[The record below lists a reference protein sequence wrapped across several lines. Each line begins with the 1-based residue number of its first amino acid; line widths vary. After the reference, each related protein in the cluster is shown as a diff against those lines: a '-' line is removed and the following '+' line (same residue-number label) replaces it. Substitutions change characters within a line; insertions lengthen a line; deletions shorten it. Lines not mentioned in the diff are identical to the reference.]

1 MTHERVRVWGIR
13 SSLSI
18 IDQGLTSG
26 AGLLLNLLL
35 ARWLSSEA
43 YGAFSVAFATV
54 LFLFGFSS
62 ALLLEPMSVLGPAC
76 YSSQMLGYFRAQLKL
91 HTALVVSLSGIL
103 GVAAVVIALTG
114 GKHELVQAL
123 AGSALA
129 LPFLL
134 LLWLI
139 RRMCYVMHRPY
150 MAVWGS
156 ASYLICV
163 VAGLWLLRT
172 TSRLSSFSAF
182 VLIGAAS
189 IPATVVLLR
198 QLGIIGGSVGQG
210 LDWRTVASANWQYG
224 RWLVAST
231 VLFSVTT
238 QTQTY
243 LVAALLGLGAAG
255 TLRALQIPALVMTQ
269 IVTAFGLLVL
279 PALARDFGSG
289 HLERLRRK
297 AILVSLF
304 LTILALAYAGFLA
317 LFVGPV
323 ERILFAGKFSA
334 GRWLIPLLALIPV
347 FNAFATGFSMALR
360 ASQKPHFDL
369 LANAVAA
376 PAALISALILI
387 RLWGVSGAGLSMVA
401 GLAVYSC
408 AFFFS
413 FQSLS
418 RQRIVTNVA
427 A

>member
-1 MTHERVRVWGIR
+1 MTHERVWAWGIR

-26 AGLLLNLLL
+26 AGLLVNLLL
-35 ARWLSSEA
+35 ARWLRSEA
-43 YGAFSVAFATV
+43 YGAFAVAFATV

-76 YSSQMLGYFRAQLKL
+76 YSTEMIEYFRLQLKL
-91 HTALVVSLSGIL
+91 HTVLMVSLSGIL
-103 GVAAVVIALTG
+103 GLAAVVVARAG
-114 GKHELVQAL
+114 GQGELVQAL

-134 LLWLI
+134 SLWLV
-139 RRMCYVMHRPY
+139 RRMCYVIHRPH

-156 ASYLICV
+156 ASYAICV
-163 VAGLWLLRT
+163 TGGLWALRIT
-172 TSRLSSFSAF
+172 GRLSSFSAF
-182 VLIGAAS
+182 LLIGAAS
-189 IPATVVLLR
+189 VPAVVVLLG
-198 QLGIIGGSVGQG
+198 QLGIIGKSFEQG
-210 LDWRTVASANWQYG
+210 PDWTRVASANWQYG

-238 QTQTY
+238 QAQTY

-279 PALARDFGSG
+279 PTLARDFGSG
-289 HLERLRRK
+289 QIERLRRK
-297 AILVSLF
+297 AMLVSLF

-317 LFVGPV
+317 LFSGSV
-323 ERILFAGKFSA
+323 ERILFAGKFSTDS
-334 GRWLIPLLALIPV
+334 WLIPLFALIPV
-347 FNAFATGFSMALR
+347 FNGLATGFSMALR

-369 LANAVAA
+369 LANAIAA

-408 AFFFS
+408 S
-413 FQSLS
+413 FYLSFRSLP
-418 RQRIVTNVA
+418 RQRIVTDVA